1 MESYKAYQ
9 VARAGVIESDK
20 WLANTDKID
29 SQDHKPY
36 QLTRVVV
43 LAEYCG
49 QSHAGAPNYHKS
61 PDVLNEALAAVIKS
75 RFTEITEAAMQLLRD
90 KERSALIACDA
101 DIQRM
106 QKEIDSAKDAAQ

>member
-9 VARAGVIESDK
+9 VAKSGVVESDK
-20 WLANTDKID
+20 WLANKDKID

-36 QLTRVVV
+36 RLTRVVV

-61 PDVLNEALAAVIKS
+61 PDVLNEALATVIKA
-75 RFTEITEAAMQLLRD
+75 RFPELTEAAMQLLRD
-90 KERSALIACDA
+90 KEKAALIACDT
-101 DIQRM
+101 DILRM
-106 QKEIDSAKDAAQ
+106 QKEIDLAKDAAQ